1 MRILVIEDYLPVR
14 HAVVEGLRE
23 AGFAVDEASTGT
35 EGQWYARKNT
45 YDVIILDIMLP
56 GVDGMTILQ
65 SLRTAES
72 TAAVLMLTAKDAVE
86 DRVRGLN
93 AGANDYLIKPFAFEE
108 LLARVQALIRNQYR
122 QHSPVIRIDNL
133 AINTASQTVQRGD
146 ESIELTRR
154 EYALLTYL
162 AMRQN
167 QVVSRSDIW
176 ENLYDF
182 RNDAHSN
189 VVDVYIR
196 YLRRKLERPDWTT
209 LIHTRRGF
217 GYMLS
222 AQGVTE

>member
-1 MRILVIEDYLPVR
+1 
-14 HAVVEGLRE
+14 
-23 AGFAVDEASTGT
+23 
-35 EGQWYARKNT
+35 
-45 YDVIILDIMLP
+45 
-56 GVDGMTILQ
+56 
-65 SLRTAES
+65 
-72 TAAVLMLTAKDAVE
+72 
-86 DRVRGLN
+86 
-93 AGANDYLIKPFAFEE
+93 KPFAFEE